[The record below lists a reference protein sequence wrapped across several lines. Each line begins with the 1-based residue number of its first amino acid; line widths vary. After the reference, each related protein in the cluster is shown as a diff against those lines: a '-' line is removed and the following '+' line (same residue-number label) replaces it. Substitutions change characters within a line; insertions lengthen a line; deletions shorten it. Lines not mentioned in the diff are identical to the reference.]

1 MPRININEID
11 NTLYSTNELTNDNIV
26 YVPGNTI
33 TGEYENPVLLTTT
46 DDFEAKFGGYGVEGS
61 PTFDYV
67 RGLLIAGLPVLF
79 RRIVGVNQD
88 SEDKSEVDIHITQ
101 AQKVLSVTRSVIE
114 VPGDDPENPGNP
126 DDETSELEKLADDI
140 IGGDITTEPTN
151 PGETTDPENPD
162 EPVIP
167 EPVMKEFPQL
177 LVKEYYG
184 GSYGNNL
191 KVAIVQIS
199 QSLYFKVYYG
209 SKVIEDVYITKIESS
224 DTEDTLREKYVKF
237 FKEAQETDMF
247 KTVKVEVVCE
257 DLSDFELP
265 MGTWQLEGG
274 QDVSDDVV
282 IAEIPK
288 SYDFIKDKYVFDVK
302 FISAGGYTDPDL
314 TVTDITGAQVALCEY
329 RKDCFAILDIP
340 FGTPKSDVTNYFTK
354 LDTSFAAAY
363 APWCYTKLPGGNYKW
378 MAPSYLFLYTLGR
391 SIQDGNQIYEAPAGV
406 LKASMPQV
414 VKPEYEIGGDLLEY
428 WTSSNP
434 QCINPLMKLQ
444 SYGYVIYGQN
454 TLYNIQNKASSKE
467 SALQKV
473 NVRLAI
479 NEVRR
484 LLFKVGIKLTFQANN
499 IRTWNS
505 FIAEVEPKLEIMKS
519 NGGISDFAIQMDN
532 TTTTADDIRNNT
544 IRANVKISVMR
555 AVENFEIDLYIEPQS
570 VTFSDEK
577 NSENV
582 LIGGLFSN

>member
-46 DDFEAKFGGYGVEGS
+46 DDFEAKFGDYGVEGS

-114 VPGDDPENPGNP
+114 IPGEDTENPGEP
-126 DDETSELEKLADDI
+126 GDEDTELEKIADDI
-140 IGGDITTEPTN
+140 IGADEGELPTEPTE
-151 PGETTDPENPD
+151 PTDPENPE

-237 FKEAQETDMF
+237 FTDAQENDSF
-247 KTVKVEVVCE
+247 KTVKVEVICE

-288 SYDFIKDKYVFDVK
+288 SFDFIKDKYVFDVK

-314 TVTDITGAQVALCEY
+314 TVTDITGAQVALCEH

-363 APWCYTKLPGGNYKW
+363 APWCYTKLPSGNYKW

-391 SIQDGNQIYEAPAGV
+391 SIQDGNKVYEAPAGV

-467 SALQKV
+467 SALQKI

-499 IRTWNS
+499 VRTWNN
-505 FIAEVEPKLEIMKS
+505 FIAEVEPELTAMKTS
-519 NGGISDFAIQMDN
+519 GGISDFSIQMDS
-532 TTTTADDIRNNT
+532 TTTTEEDLRNNT
-544 IRANVKISVMR
+544 IRANVKISIMR

-570 VTFSDEK
+570 VTFADEQ

-582 LIGGLFSN
+582 LIGGLFTD